1 MRRFLLPFALLLSA
15 SLAAQV
21 PTDGPTDGLV
31 AWYPFNGN
39 ANDESVFGNDGTV
52 VGATLT
58 TDRFGSA
65 NSAYNFDGN
74 DHIEAAHQEWLN
86 TGTGS
91 KTWAGW
97 GRKTSGN
104 DHAHFLTKIDVT
116 SSPYSAKNMY
126 LRYAPNEGIEF
137 SEGQSGQGNGVA
149 IQSNS
154 LLNQWVHLTGI
165 KDANSGTTRIYQN
178 GVLMGEATMQN
189 PQLSFDNSEPL
200 FIGCEHPYV
209 SLPSGPQYF
218 YGDLDD
224 LGIWNR
230 ALSETEVTALFTGMA
245 PVPGCTDETA
255 CNYQTEANV
264 DDGSCV
270 PSGCMEEGACNYN
283 AAAECEGEACDYSCC
298 PGPGCCGAGTHWDTI
313 LATCVVD
320 VPDTVDE
327 ACTLMN
333 LQELA
338 SGYAALVEQN
348 AALDSLLA
356 ACEGDGAANASGP
369 CAGQNHV
376 TYHGHDY
383 AIVEIGDQCW
393 FAENLQTEAYN
404 NGEPLQS
411 DLNSGAWSTT
421 NEGSYSIYNDEETNS
436 INLGFL
442 FNWHAVADGR
452 GLCPL
457 GWSVANED
465 AWIALEEYIE
475 SNLQAD
481 EIGLHLKSTE
491 SWTNGNGIDTYGFAA
506 KAAGYRSNDSG
517 EYNYIGN
524 YTYFWSSTPSS
535 SNSAFVRRLDY
546 FSDNLTKYNGND
558 NLNQGFSVRCVK
570 D

>member
-1 MRRFLLPFALLLSA
+1 MRPLTLLLGCLLV
-15 SLAAQV
+15 SLSLCAQLPSYV
-21 PTDGPTDGLV
+21 PTDGLV

-137 SEGQSGQGNGVA
+137 SEGQSGVGGNGVA

-189 PQLSFDNSEPL
+189 PQLSFDNSGPL

-264 DDGSCV
+264 DDGSCI

-283 AAAECEGEACDYSCC
+283 AAVECEGEACDYSCC
-298 PGPGCCGAGTHWDTI
+298 PGPGCCGAGTHWNTI

-320 VPDTVDE
+320 VPDTVDA

-348 AALDSLLA
+348 AALDSLLS
-356 ACEGDGAANASGP
+356 ACEGDGSANAQGP

-376 TYHGHDY
+376 TYHGYDY
-383 AIVEIGDQCW
+383 TIVEIGDQCW
-393 FAENLQTEAYN
+393 FAENLRTQQYSDDTSIPSELSDQEWTTTSVGSLANFDTEY
-404 NGEPLQS
+404 
-411 DLNSGAWSTT
+411 
-421 NEGSYSIYNDEETNS
+421 
-436 INLGFL
+436 GFL
-442 FNWHAVADGR
+442 YNWFSVSDPRGICPNNWHVSAQTDWESLEAISLSEFPVA
-452 GLCPL
+452 
-457 GWSVANED
+457 
-465 AWIALEEYIE
+465 
-475 SNLQAD
+475 
-481 EIGLHLKSTE
+481 LKSSSTQTP
-491 SWTNGNGIDTYGFAA
+491 SWDGSNQLSFNAVP
-506 KAAGYRSNDSG
+506 AGRRRNSTGAFDSQFSDS
-517 EYNYIGN
+517 
-524 YTYFWSSTPSS
+524 YFWLETSGDYYRLGSGSTDFTSG
-535 SNSAFVRRLDY
+535 N
-546 FSDNLTKYNGND
+546 NLCC
-558 NLNQGFSVRCVK
+558 QRAGFSVRCVK